1 MINSCKTCRRTGQK
15 LFLKGE
21 KCFSPKCPIIKRP
34 YAPGQKSKK
43 RRRRNVSEYGKEL
56 LEKQKMRA
64 WYGVSETQFK
74 NYVKNILKNRGKV
87 EDTSLELIRRLEKRL
102 DNVVFRMGLAVSRK
116 QARQLVNHSCFKVND
131 KPVNIPSFQVK
142 KSDVI
147 SLKQTK
153 KEKEYFKKVVQIL
166 AKAKVPDWLKLD
178 SKNISAEVIA
188 EPTFE
193 DSGVPAE
200 ISSIFEYYS
209 R

>member
-1 MINSCKTCRRTGQK
+1 MITNSCKKCRRAGQK

-21 KCFSPKCPIIKRP
+21 KCFLPKCPIVKRP
-34 YAPGQKSKK
+34 YAPGQKS
-43 RRRRNVSEYGKEL
+43 RRRKNVSEYGKEL

-64 WYGVSETQFK
+64 WYGISETQFK
-74 NYVKNILKNRGKV
+74 NYVKNILHNRGKV

-102 DNVVFRMGLAVSRK
+102 DNVVFRMGLTSSRK
-116 QARQLVNHSCFKVND
+116 QARQLVNHSCFKVNNR
-131 KPVNIPSFQVK
+131 PVNIPSFQVK
-142 KSDVI
+142 KGDIV
-147 SLKQTK
+147 SLKDNK

-166 AKAKVPDWLKLD
+166 AKAQVPSWLKLD
-178 SKNISAEVIA
+178 SKNISAEVVA
-188 EPTFE
+188 EPTFD